1 MAWEAGRMIR
11 FAAALA
17 SAATICVAAG
27 STWAASD
34 TKVALVPGGP
44 HPYFAAWEQ
53 AAADAKRD
61 FGLADDEYKVPPK
74 WELSAQNELIESTV
88 SQGFNAFGIF
98 PGDAVGTN
106 ATMQELAGFG
116 VPSIAL
122 AGCTKDPTPA
132 LFCMGTDVAR
142 SAYLGTKELLK
153 ALGNKGN
160 IAHFTGFLVDPNTQ
174 LRIQAV
180 EKAVAEAGGGA
191 KVVQVIADIDAP
203 QPADEKINAF
213 LAAQGKSVDG
223 IITTAWVPS
232 VVAANSL
239 RNLGDKRIK
248 MVGIDH
254 DEVVLKAIKDGFV
267 DGTMLQNPYGQ
278 GYIGS
283 WALNR
288 IRSGCKVKKD
298 APFKTIA
305 LTNRFIDSG
314 TVYADKGAVDNYVGS
329 MQAITKQVFAT
340 FEKTYLDCP

>member
-1 MAWEAGRMIR
+1 MIR

-27 STWAASD
+27 GAWAASD

-61 FGLADDEYKVPPK
+61 FGLAEDQYKVPPK

-180 EKAVAEAGGGA
+180 EKAVGRGRRRGEGRPG
-191 KVVQVIADIDAP
+191 DRRHRR
-203 QPADEKINAF
+203 PAARRREDQRLPRRPGQGRRRHHHHGLGPLGRGRH
-213 LAAQGKSVDG
+213 LAAQPRRQADQDG
-223 IITTAWVPS
+223 RHRPRRGGAEGDQGRLRPRHH
-232 VVAANSL
+232 AAEPL
-239 RNLGDKRIK
+239 RPGLHR
-248 MVGIDH
+248 
-254 DEVVLKAIKDGFV
+254 LLRPQPRPLA
-267 DGTMLQNPYGQ
+267 
-278 GYIGS
+278 
-283 WALNR
+283 AAR
-288 IRSGCKVKKD
+288 
-298 APFKTIA
+298 
-305 LTNRFIDSG
+305 
-314 TVYADKGAVDNYVGS
+314 
-329 MQAITKQVFAT
+329 
-340 FEKTYLDCP
+340 